1 MEEKNSLKSLLHTR
15 ANEYKMLSNTLCEIM
30 ERNPSSK
37 AIHMFKDEM
46 DEVLNEIASIK
57 KSLNSFGDSDNE
69 YGYYNDEDKS
79 WFEENEKKSIYDSIE
94 KTEEKKGRCVGSC
107 GSCLKKTAEKIRE
120 ENLNVV
126 DLNDGGLSQD
136 LIEEFRKTADAR
148 ILSNRFLVDF
158 KDALGVPEIMVKSV
172 AFDTFKKELC
182 IDIYDFV
189 AKIGMSNMPLLELLK
204 HAPQLFEM
212 NIKHLEAD
220 GNILYLEKY
229 NGCTVTE
236 VYRYPLDYSNNG
248 FSKISI
254 FIAYKDVE
262 YEAN

>member
-1 MEEKNSLKSLLHTR
+1 MEEKKRLKSLLHTR
-15 ANEYKMLSNTLCEIM
+15 ANEYKMLNNTLCELI
-30 ERNPSSK
+30 EKNPSSK
-37 AIHMFKDEM
+37 NIYMLKEEM
-46 DEVLNEIASIK
+46 DGILNEIASIN
-57 KSLNSFGDSDNE
+57 KSLNSFEDSDNE

-79 WFEENEKKSIYDSIE
+79 WFENKSLYDSIE
-94 KTEEKKGRCVGSC
+94 KESEKEVSCLNKC
-107 GSCLKKTAEKIRE
+107 GSCLKKSADKARE
-120 ENLNVV
+120 ENLDVV
-126 DLNDGGLSQD
+126 DLNDVGLSQD
-136 LIEEFRKTADAR
+136 LIEEFRKTVDAR

-172 AFDTFKKELC
+172 TFDTFKKELC

-236 VYRYPLDYSNNG
+236 VYRHPLDYSNDG